1 MIIILIF
8 VYCIAHKYNEMF
20 VNYRLLCKL
29 KQKYYQNTQNII
41 IMEQEAISVR
51 FTRLR
56 KALELNQRDFAQKIG
71 TIQATVSYIET
82 GGKPSYDVMEG
93 VFTGIENINFTW
105 LVSGKGEMFTTDKG
119 RGDIEELE
127 GKIKIFEEETKN
139 LKRRE
144 EIYLTTIESL
154 SKR

>member
-1 MIIILIF
+1 M
-8 VYCIAHKYNEMF
+8 YCITHKYNEMF
-20 VNYRLLCKL
+20 VNYKLLCKI

-93 VFTGIENINFTW
+93 VFTGIENINFAW

-127 GKIKIFEEETKN
+127 GKIKIFEEETRDMKEE
-139 LKRRE
+139 RRRML
-144 EIYLTTIESL
+144 ITIENL